1 MHMLGTPRTMQADPH
16 YGDVVA
22 EVAELL
28 AIRVGQADK
37 AGIDREKI
45 WIDPGIGFGKTVDHN
60 LSLLKWI
67 EAFSNMRLKVL
78 VGPSRKSFIGK
89 LDNGADEAHRLG
101 GTIAACLAAM
111 RGGASMVRVHDVA
124 PVVQAIRVADAIESA
139 AGNPDP
145 ARG

>member
-1 MHMLGTPRTMQADPH
+1 MILLDGFIEIFDPDH
-16 YGDVVA
+16 LDRDPAA
-22 EVAELL
+22 EGPQDA
-28 AIRVGQADK
+28 AYRVG
-37 AGIDREKI
+37 
-45 WIDPGIGFGKTVDHN
+45 PGSVCPATVDHN